1 MSRLST
7 LAAMALSFGI
17 NVADFIPAAKKSRIK
32 NEADKSRMEA
42 AQLKRERKMKRR
54 AA

>member
-1 MSRLST
+1 MIRLST
-7 LAAMALSFGI
+7 MIFMAVSACV
-17 NVADFIPAAKKSRIK
+17 NVAGLISHPTKSTRDRK
-32 NEADKSRMEA
+32 ADKSRMEA

>member
-1 MSRLST
+1 MSRLSS
-7 LAAMALSFGI
+7 LIAMALSVGV
-17 NVADFIPAAKKSRIK
+17 NAADFIPAVRKSRIK

-54 AA
+54 QV